1 MTIPTATNR
10 FERNRSTTM
19 NARLI
24 RRQRGQAMSEFAI
37 AMIAFVPL
45 VLGVIY
51 IGKYSDIKHQAIQAS
66 RYAAFERALDPHSH
80 EGGTTVQDETVARFF
95 RDGGQHTIGFQDKAT
110 GSTRSDENPVWAQVN
125 DNPMIG
131 QYPDVSVQFSS
142 KSVKDSTTSTLM
154 SPMDLAIKTMSGLN
168 DDGSAVEADVSV
180 KVANISHF
188 ATLSN
193 INLSVGATTVIAGDP
208 WNAGGAQDVA
218 NHFPSSPLPPPAV
231 PQRVLGWLENLPLA
245 GSLLNFITKLF
256 VDTGLPQ
263 LGCVKPDVVPDSVA
277 PGANYDPMK
286 GGGVNQCY

>member
-1 MTIPTATNR
+1 
-10 FERNRSTTM
+10 M
-19 NARLI
+19 NARVI
-24 RRQRGQAMSEFAI
+24 GKQRGQAMSEFVV

-66 RYAAFERALDPHSH
+66 RYAAFERALDPHKH

-110 GSTRSDENPVWAQVN
+110 GSTRTDENPVWAQVN
-125 DNPMIG
+125 GNPMIG

-142 KSVKDSTTSTLM
+142 KSVKDSTTSTLLF
-154 SPMDLAIKTMSGLN
+154 PMDLMTKSFSGLN

-180 KVANISHF
+180 KVADIAHF
-188 ATLSN
+188 APLSN

-218 NHFPSSPLPPPAV
+218 SHFPSGLQLPPPAI
-231 PQRVLGWLENLPLA
+231 PQRVAGALQNLPIA
-245 GSLLNFITKLF
+245 GSLLNFIFKLF
-256 VDTGLPQ
+256 VDTGPPQ

-277 PGANYDPMK
+277 PGAKYDPMN
-286 GGGVNQCY
+286 GSGVNQCY

>member
-1 MTIPTATNR
+1 
-10 FERNRSTTM
+10 M
-19 NARLI
+19 NARVI
-24 RRQRGQAMSEFAI
+24 GKQRGQAMSEFVV

-66 RYAAFERALDPHSH
+66 RYAAFERALDPHKH

-110 GSTRSDENPVWAQVN
+110 GSTRTDENPVWAQVN
-125 DNPMIG
+125 GNPMIG

-142 KSVKDSTTSTLM
+142 KSVKDSTTSTLLF
-154 SPMDLAIKTMSGLN
+154 PMDLMTKSFSGLN

-180 KVANISHF
+180 KVADIAHF
-188 ATLSN
+188 APLSN

-218 NHFPSSPLPPPAV
+218 NHFPSSLQLPPPAI
-231 PQRVLGWLENLPLA
+231 PQRVAGALQNLPIA
-245 GSLLNFITKLF
+245 GSLLNFIFKLF
-256 VDTGLPQ
+256 VDTGPPQ
-263 LGCVKPDVVPDSVA
+263 LGCVKPDVVPHSVA
-277 PGANYDPMK
+277 PGAKYDPMN
-286 GGGVNQCY
+286 GSGVNQCY